1 VKVNAPAPAL
11 SINDVSKTEGNGGQ
25 NQGGNQPTLQNL
37 AELKLLKLMQET
49 INKRTAELEEARRK
63 AGELTQEQEREVDAL
78 AQEQGQLA
86 DRVLEMIR
94 AAAERPE
101 DDLGN
106 LPIPGDKRPGDA
118 DNKKGGAKP
127 DPAKKNPLE
136 DDLPRELEKGK

>member
-1 VKVNAPAPAL
+1 MAVPPVRL
-11 SINDVSKTEGNGGQ
+11 R
-25 NQGGNQPTLQNL
+25 L
-37 AELKLLKLMQET
+37 AAEPLELKLLKLMQET
-49 INKRTAELEEARRK
+49 INKRTAELEEVHSK
-63 AGELTQEQEREVDAL
+63 TGQLTDEQNREIESL

-106 LPIPGDKRPGDA
+106 LPIPGDKRPGDV

-136 DDLPRELEKGK
+136 DDLLRELEKGK